1 MATEDILKDVN
12 LRYSSDKKPGYSRKI
27 IGGKFVYF
35 NTDGK
40 RITDQA
46 VIDRINKLVIPPAY
60 KKVWICPYTNGHIQA
75 TGVDDRGR
83 KQYRYHPLWIK
94 MSQGEKFTHIMD
106 FAKYLPKIRSK
117 VRYDMENSKITR
129 EKILATVV
137 WLLENT
143 LIRVGNEEYAEDNN
157 SFGLTTLEHRHARV
171 NSTDKVVFQFKGKS
185 GVYHKVSIRN
195 KKVARILKRI
205 KDIPGQDLF
214 QYFDDNNQIQTVDS
228 YDVNEYLKQITGEE
242 ITAKDFRTWGGTV
255 LAAMGFNKKGVVKE
269 EEKIKENIIE
279 TVKEVASFLRNRPAT
294 CRKYYIH
301 PVIIESYTKGYI
313 LSKLDELPKKKRR
326 YHAIDGLGVTENNT
340 MALLTHML

>member
-1 MATEDILKDVN
+1 
-12 LRYSSDKKPGYSRKI
+12 
-27 IGGKFVYF
+27 
-35 NTDGK
+35 
-40 RITDQA
+40 
-46 VIDRINKLVIPPAY
+46 
-60 KKVWICPYTNGHIQA
+60 
-75 TGVDDRGR
+75 
-83 KQYRYHPLWIK
+83 
-94 MSQGEKFTHIMD
+94 MD
-106 FAKYLPKIRSK
+106 FAQHLPKIRSK
-117 VRYDMENSKITR
+117 VRRDMTESPITR

-195 KKVARILKRI
+195 KKVARILRRI

-214 QYFDDNNQIQTVDS
+214 QYFDENNEIQTVDS
-228 YDVNEYLKQITGEE
+228 YDVNEYLKQITGDE

-255 LAAMGFNKKGVVKE
+255 LAAMGFNKLGVVKE
-269 EEKIKENIIE
+269 EEKVKENIVE

-294 CRKYYIH
+294 CKKYYIH
-301 PVIIESYTKGYI
+301 PAVIETYTKGYVI
-313 LSKLDELPKKKRR
+313 SNMEEMPKKKRR

-340 MALLTHML
+340 MALLTYTLS

>member
-12 LRYSSDKKPGYSRKI
+12 LRYSSDKKPGYTRKI
-27 IGGKFVYF
+27 IGDKFVYF
-35 NTDGK
+35 NTEGK

-46 VIDRINKLVIPPAY
+46 TIDRINKLVIPPAY
-60 KKVWICPYTNGHIQA
+60 KKVWICPYFNGHIQA

-106 FAKYLPKIRSK
+106 FAKHLPKIRSK
-117 VRYDMENSKITR
+117 VKYDMENSKITR

-171 NSTDKVVFQFKGKS
+171 NSTDKVIFQFKGKS

-195 KKVARILKRI
+195 KKVARILRRI

-214 QYFDDNNQIQTVDS
+214 QYFDDNGQIQTIDS
-228 YDVNEYLKQITGEE
+228 YDVNEYLKLITGEE

-255 LAAMGFNKKGVVKE
+255 LAALGFNRKGIVKE
-269 EEKIKENIIE
+269 EEKVKENIVE
-279 TVKEVASFLRNRPAT
+279 TVKEVAQFLRNRPET

-301 PVIIESYTKGYI
+301 PSVIESYMKGFI
-313 LSKLDELPKKKRR
+313 ISNMENMKKKKR
-326 YHAIDGLGVTENNT
+326 YYAIDGLGTAENNT

>member
-1 MATEDILKDVN
+1 MATEDILKGVS
-12 LRYSSDKKPGYSRKI
+12 LRYSKVELPGYSRKI
-27 IGGKFVYF
+27 IGDKFVYF

-46 VIDRINKLVIPPAY
+46 TIDRINKLMIPPAY
-60 KKVWICPYTNGHIQA
+60 KNVWIAPYSNGHIQA
-75 TGVDDRGR
+75 TGYDKRGR
-83 KQYRYHPLWIK
+83 KQYRYHPLYLK

-106 FAKYLPKIRSK
+106 FARHLPKIRNK
-117 VRYDMENSKITR
+117 VRYDMEEGKLTR
-129 EKILATVV
+129 EIVLATVV

-157 SFGLTTLEHRHARV
+157 SFGLTTLQKRHGRV

-195 KKVARILKRI
+195 KKVARILRRI

-214 QYFDDNNQIQTVDS
+214 QYFDENGQIQTIDS
-228 YDVNEYLKQITGEE
+228 YDVNEYLREITGED

-255 LAAMGFNKKGVVKE
+255 LAAIRFNKLGITE
-269 EEKIKENIIE
+269 EENFAKENIVA
-279 TVKEVASFLRNRPAT
+279 TVKEVANFLRNRPAT

-301 PVIIESYTKGYI
+301 PGVIESYTKGFI
-313 LSKLDELPKKKRR
+313 ISNMENMKKKKR
-326 YHAIDGLGVTENNT
+326 YYAIDGLGVHENNT
-340 MALLTHML
+340 MALLTYTM

>member
-12 LRYSSDKKPGYSRKI
+12 LRYSKINLPGYSRKI
-27 IGGKFVYF
+27 IGDKFVYF

-46 VIDRINKLVIPPAY
+46 TIDRINKLVIPPAY
-60 KKVWICPYTNGHIQA
+60 KKVWICPYINGHIQA
-75 TGVDDRGR
+75 TGIDDRGR

-106 FAKYLPKIRSK
+106 FARHLPKIRSK
-117 VRYDMENSKITR
+117 VRYDMENSKQTR

-185 GVYHKVSIRN
+185 GIYHKVSIRN
-195 KKVARILKRI
+195 KKVARILKRC

-214 QYFDDNNQIQTVDS
+214 QYFDEDGSIQTIDS
-228 YDVNEYLKQITGEE
+228 YDVNEYLKTITGEE

-255 LAAMGFNKKGVVKE
+255 LAAIGFNKLGVIKD
-269 EEKIKENIIE
+269 EEKIKQNIVD
-279 TVKEVASFLRNRPAT
+279 TVKEVSSFLRNRPAT

-301 PVIIESYTKGYI
+301 PAVIETYIKGYVI
-313 LSKLDELPKKKRR
+313 SNMDKMKKKKK
-326 YHAIDGLGVTENNT
+326 YFSIEGLGVHENNT
-340 MALLTHML
+340 MALLTYTIS